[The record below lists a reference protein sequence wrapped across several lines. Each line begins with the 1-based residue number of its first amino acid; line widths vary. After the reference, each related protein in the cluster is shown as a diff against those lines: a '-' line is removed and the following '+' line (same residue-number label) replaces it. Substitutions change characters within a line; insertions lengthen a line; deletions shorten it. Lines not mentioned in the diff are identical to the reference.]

1 MKHWA
6 QLFRTSNF
14 WAAFKPSTKLQQEHC
29 LQRETSMWLL
39 LHHLGQL
46 CIYFALGWFFV
57 RGIGGKNELENCRYS
72 GLRRCFIFAD
82 KVHIH
87 NTSHCQPDVVCT
99 LSAVL
104 QGPPTLD
111 DIRLVCHSCFQ
122 VLTSLML
129 IYVKSKSHKM
139 DSLV

>member
-1 MKHWA
+1 MVA
-6 QLFRTSNF
+6 VASS
-14 WAAFKPSTKLQQEHC
+14 WAAVYVFCIRSI
-29 LQRETSMWLL
+29 
-39 LHHLGQL
+39 L
-46 CIYFALGWFFV
+46 CQGF
-57 RGIGGKNELENCRYS
+57 GGKNELENCRYS

-104 QGPPTLD
+104 QGPPALD
-111 DIRLVCHSCFQ
+111 DVRLVCHSCFQ

-129 IYVKSKSHKM
+129 IYVKSKSPQDGFTGLINTDCLAQILGM
-139 DSLV
+139 